1 MQAIILAAGM
11 GKRLGEKTRDN
22 TKCMLEVNGIRLID
36 RALESLHEAGISRVI
51 LVVGYKGE
59 NVREYIGDQFKGMP
73 VVYVNNDVYDK
84 TNNIYSLFLARDFMC
99 EEDSLLLESDIIF
112 EPRVLQRILDDPYPN
127 LALVDKYESWMDGT
141 VVTLDDERRIKR
153 FIDKSGFRYDEI
165 KSYFKTVNIYK
176 FSKEFSSRYYVPFLK
191 AYSTALGDNEYY
203 EQVLRV
209 ILHLHDAPIRALPL
223 EGETW
228 YEIDDVQDLDIAE
241 GMFSPTRE
249 GHFKA
254 ISSRYGGYWRYPQM
268 LDFCYLVNPFFPPQ
282 RMIDEIK
289 ASFETLLREY
299 PSGMDVNTLLASKNF
314 KVKPQHILVGNG
326 AAELIKAL
334 MEREDGKT
342 GCILPT
348 FEEYPNRIPEDRL
361 VCWTPEREGFRYSAE
376 DLIRFFEDKGL
387 ACLILIN
394 PDNPS
399 GNLLSR
405 EELARIIAWAEAAR
419 IRLVIDESFADF
431 AEPDLRQTLLSD
443 SLLEAHPGLVV
454 IKSIS
459 KSYGVPGLR
468 LGILAS
474 GDETLVERL
483 KKDVAIWNI
492 NSFGEFYL
500 QVFEKYEKDYVMAC
514 EAFRTE
520 RERFGKALSEIPWL
534 HVYPS
539 QANYFLCRVVD
550 RFSSHELA
558 LKLLE
563 HHILIKDCST
573 KKAFGGESFI
583 RLAIRDPKDNNKLIA
598 CLKSLEA

>member
-11 GKRLGEKTRDN
+11 GKRLGEKTRNN

-36 RALESLHEAGISRVI
+36 RALESLKEAGISRVI
-51 LVVGYKGE
+51 LVIGYKGA
-59 NVREYIGDQFKGMP
+59 NVKEYVGEDFKGMP
-73 VVYVNNDVYDK
+73 VVYVENDVYDK
-84 TNNIYSLFLARDFMC
+84 TNNIYSLYLARDFMC
-99 EEDSLLLESDIIF
+99 EEDTLLLESDIIF
-112 EPRVLQRILDDPYPN
+112 ESRVLQRILDDPYPN

-141 VVTLDDERRIKR
+141 VVTLDEDRKIKR

-165 KSYFKTVNIYK
+165 KSYYKTVNIYK
-176 FSKEFSSRYYVPFLK
+176 FSKEFSARYYVPFLK
-191 AYSTALGDNEYY
+191 AYCTALGDNEYY

-223 EGETW
+223 SGEIW
-228 YEIDDVQDLDIAE
+228 YEIDDIQDLDIAE
-241 GMFSPTRE
+241 GMFSPTQE
-249 GHFKA
+249 GHFQA

-282 RMIDEIK
+282 RMVDEIK

-299 PSGMDVNTLLASKNF
+299 PSGMSVNALLASKNF
-314 KVKPQHILVGNG
+314 KVKARHILVGNG

-334 MEREDGKT
+334 MERESGKI

-361 VCWTPEREGFRYSAE
+361 VSWVPDQEGFRYSAN
-376 DLIRFFEDKGL
+376 DVIQFFEDKSIS
-387 ACLILIN
+387 CLVLIN

-399 GNLLSR
+399 GNLLTPDGLS
-405 EELARIIAWAEAAR
+405 EILAWTEAKS

-431 AEPDLRQTLLSD
+431 AEPKLRMTLLD
-443 SLLEAHPGLVV
+443 DKLLETHRKLVV
-454 IKSIS
+454 VKSIS

-474 GDETLVERL
+474 GDDGLVETL

-500 QVFEKYEKDYVMAC
+500 QIFEKYEKDYETAC
-514 EAFRTE
+514 DEFRSE
-520 RERFGKALSEIPWL
+520 RNRFKKALTEIPWL

-539 QANYFLCRVVD
+539 QANYFLCRVTGL
-550 RFSSHELA
+550 FSSHELA

-563 HHILIKDCST
+563 HNILIKDCST
-573 KKAFGGESFI
+573 KKAFGGNSFI
-583 RLAIRDPKDNNKLIA
+583 RLAIRSQEDNDKLVG
-598 CLKSLEA
+598 CLKSLV

>member
-1 MQAIILAAGM
+1 MQSIILAAGM